1 MEVTAN
7 ANTFM
12 NLFPCHAV
20 GSFQCEWNDCSDN
33 FTLVPSD
40 LAIVLRDSQAP
51 DGLNAVAF
59 ANPNN
64 QFAALND
71 TTSTTTLVV
80 GGSSRAAETTATPK
94 ATVSSGT
101 QTAPSQSASS
111 QSPSA
116 TPAATDGSKSSS
128 TSLPLALGLAIPL
141 GVLLLAALAAVLYY
155 RRRATRDSTSPRS
168 NHNTRAEM
176 SSSDWSDS
184 PKPRTTWQS
193 GGTQY
198 SSGSATLA
206 SPPRSE
212 MPDRGPLPELKG
224 PGNAAHELSTSG
236 RNSMPTRNY

>member
-1 MEVTAN
+1 MT
-7 ANTFM
+7 
-12 NLFPCHAV
+12 LFPCHSV

-71 TTSTTTLVV
+71 TGSTTTLVV
-80 GGSSRAAETTATPK
+80 GGSNGAAETAATPK

-101 QTAPSQSASS
+101 QSATLEVTASSGIQSASS
-111 QSPSA
+111 QSASA
-116 TPAATDGSKSSS
+116 TAAAVNSSKSS
-128 TSLPLALGLAIPL
+128 TTNLPLALGLAIPL
-141 GVLLLAALAAVLYY
+141 GVLLMAALAAVFYY
-155 RRRATRDSTSPRS
+155 RRRATRGSTSLHP
-168 NHNTRAEM
+168 NHKPKGEM
-176 SSSDWSDS
+176 LSSDPSNS
-184 PKPRTTWQS
+184 PKPKMGWQS
-193 GGTQY
+193 DGPNY
-198 SSGSATLA
+198 SSGSTTLTSA
-206 SPPRSE
+206 STSE

-236 RNSMPTRNY
+236 RNSMPMRNY